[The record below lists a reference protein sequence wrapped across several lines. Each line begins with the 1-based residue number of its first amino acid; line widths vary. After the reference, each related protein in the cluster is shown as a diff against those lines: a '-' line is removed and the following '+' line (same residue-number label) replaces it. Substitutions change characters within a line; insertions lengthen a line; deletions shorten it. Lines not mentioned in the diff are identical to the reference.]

1 MAHSNKIKVAC
12 FGEVLWDLF
21 PGKEKSAGGAPFN
34 VAYNLFKMGVDSR
47 MISSVGD
54 DSLGAEIIQKI
65 ERWNMPVDSIQR
77 NKNHPTSTVVATF
90 DEHKEAHYEIVNN
103 VAWDFI
109 EATPKDIASIKSED
123 ALVFGSLATRNA
135 QSKNTLFT
143 LLENSTFNVFDINLR
158 KPHYDLGVIK
168 ELLHKSH
175 LAKFNKAELVLL
187 IEFLGKKYDSEEDI
201 VSYLQDAFQLPEI
214 IVSKGSK
221 GALYASDGHFYLYPA
236 VDIVV
241 ADTVGSGDAFLA
253 GFLSKRFEKG
263 ASIDTIMQQAVT
275 LGAYITSKEGAC
287 PEYEISDFEFFGKTQ
302 NSPSQK
308 NKVENL
314 IVNH

>member
-1 MAHSNKIKVAC
+1 MTNSNKIKVAC

-34 VAYNLFKMGVDSR
+34 VAYNLFKMGIDSR

-54 DSLGAEIIQKI
+54 DDPGREIIKKI
-65 ERWNMPVDSIQR
+65 DSWNMPVKSIQL
-77 NKNHPTSTVVATF
+77 NKNYSTSTVVATF
-90 DEHKEAHYEIVNN
+90 DEHKEAHYDIVTN

-109 EATPKDIASIKSED
+109 EATPQDIELIRNED
-123 ALVFGSLATRNA
+123 ALVFGSLATRSP

-158 KPHYDLGVIK
+158 KPHYDLSVIK
-168 ELLHKSH
+168 DLLHKSH
-175 LAKFNKAELVLL
+175 LAKFNKAELLL
-187 IEFLGKKYDSEEDI
+187 LREFLGKKYDSEEDI
-201 VSYLQDAFQLPEI
+201 VSYLQDTFKLPEV

-221 GALYASDGHFYLYPA
+221 GALYASDGNFYLYPA

-253 GFLSKRFEKG
+253 GFLSKRLEKA
-263 ASIDTIMQQAVT
+263 ASIDDIMKQAVS

-287 PEYEISDFEFFGKTQ
+287 PEYEISDFKLFTKTQ
-302 NSPSQK
+302 NSHSREEEL
-308 NKVENL
+308 NDA